1 MENINDD
8 EKLKYS
14 MQECVNLIVAMIKDR
29 AKEHVEML
37 YSDELRDNNIEPYIS
52 TLRLAVSQ
60 VCPEIIEVGK

>member
-14 MQECVNLIVAMIKDR
+14 MQECVNLIVAMIKDW